1 MTAGAVGRSLAGLI
15 TDYTLGITSILVIL
29 GWINGIVAVQGNVLV
44 LRKK

>member
-1 MTAGAVGRSLAGLI
+1 MTAGTVSRSLAGL
-15 TDYTLGITSILVIL
+15 TMDYTLGIARILVIL